1 MKKRPRRRAKPRR
14 LRNPF
19 LLFLLLFLLS
29 SFGEFFSRTTAKAEG
44 EREGGGEQKEQ
55 KKLVELLPSSIFSL
69 FSERVKKN
77 PRFKLIVSVYAP
89 WCGHCKVLE
98 PELVSALK
106 IVREVDGTDETV
118 VDVVKMN
125 GDLRKYPIREEME
138 QRETEARKAFKK
150 KYGVKGYPTL
160 LLLEKKSDDESSR
173 SGRSRSEEEE
183 EEEEEELFVAKQYK
197 GSRSQAALLNYL
209 RRASASDVA
218 TFKDWREAREY
229 GKLRATESNAMFF
242 HLMVNGGSLKIK
254 KAFDSEAKKR
264 ENLQAWF
271 GESDAPKTF
280 EEANA
285 FLDAFHAK
293 QFPWKDIQSKDESYS
308 VLLAVHPR
316 VPGDEDDDSLVSDGE
331 NYKAF
336 TTEVVLCRV
345 AEEKEEEEEEEKK
358 KKKKSYRANDTNMSE
373 TSGYGNP
380 CNVSAFVR
388 TRIVA
393 PLAKLDQS
401 VFNNILDLDSPSVFL
416 VESGGDAKIE
426 AFAKNAYKLALKH
439 RKISFVRVDGD
450 ELGPWL
456 DKEMAFGPLE
466 SSFPLCLG
474 YHKKTHRS
482 WYDRKWETRGNTIE
496 ESLAVFVDMNFVDI
510 KRLPNFLPSM
520 PLLGKLKNIHHRATF
535 RFSNSS
541 SPVQRLATYWWLLVI
556 ALILFVLCFSFALQ
570 YQREGKFDTSSE
582 DDSSAKSS
590 GEDERAAKVE
600 ESDGDEPKKTK

>member
-1 MKKRPRRRAKPRR
+1 M
-14 LRNPF
+14 
-19 LLFLLLFLLS
+19 
-29 SFGEFFSRTTAKAEG
+29 
-44 EREGGGEQKEQ
+44 
-55 KKLVELLPSSIFSL
+55 
-69 FSERVKKN
+69 KKN

-229 GKLRATESNAMFF
+229 GKLRATESNAMFI

-280 EEANA
+280 EETNA

-345 AEEKEEEEEEEKK
+345 AEEKEEEEEEKK
-358 KKKKSYRANDTNMSE
+358 KKKKSYRANDADMSE
-373 TSGYGNP
+373 TSGYENP

>member
-1 MKKRPRRRAKPRR
+1 MKKTRRRAKPR

-29 SFGEFFSRTTAKAEG
+29 SFGEFFSTAKAEG
-44 EREGGGEQKEQ
+44 EREGEQ
-55 KKLVELLPSSIFSL
+55 KKLVDLLPSSIFSR

-183 EEEEEELFVAKQYK
+183 EEEEELFVAKQYK

-280 EEANA
+280 EETNA

-345 AEEKEEEEEEEKK
+345 AEEKEEEEEEKKK
-358 KKKKSYRANDTNMSE
+358 KKKKSYRANDADMSE
-373 TSGYGNP
+373 TSGYENP